1 MDALKGVFKI
11 NGRDLWTDF
20 GIFLAEEHA
29 GDHNNY
35 SEILKPAKV
44 KKNVAV
50 AFREEQGER
59 YANDLQPRSEGRDV
73 ELLFA
78 ITAPDKSTFIQRYK
92 SFLTLLKPQNGG
104 WLSVS
109 LPGLGL
115 TMRMFYLESSTPT
128 LLTAVE
134 GEAYQASLLKVKFRE
149 PVSSF

>member
-59 YANDLQPRSEGRDV
+59 YANDV

-134 GEAYQASLLKVKFRE
+134 GENYQASLLKVKFRE